1 MQFPGARSVA
11 IAASAVS
18 ADEQPGRL
26 SVVPFPVQTP
36 PPPDALGSELGC
48 VMGHSD
54 VHHGSI
60 SCDVISAVGNGLSFT
75 QMREVV
81 HRYLIGFS
89 LGQPSPPPVL
99 KGPHEFL
106 LLRIYRNHRVPSPPK
121 SLDPAV
127 QVAKLG
133 IAVRMLGAFTGLHI
147 SLQGVPHFLQTTAH
161 RDAADRVSGPSQL
174 LGDRPSRLAGPPQRT
189 HRIACGGLFD
199 DGPEPTRQLRIGLLH
214 LLPPAAGL
222 TYTSVG
228 GGTQFS
234 ARLQLVQPLIN
245 GDPRHPGQ
253 LRQVADAASSQLPSL
268 LCDEQ
273 TRLVFVQ
280 SSQNS
285 HPGSLGRS
293 SCLSP
298 ISSDVLHYIKHN
310 L

>member
-174 LGDRPSRLAGPPQRT
+174 L
-189 HRIACGGLFD
+189 D